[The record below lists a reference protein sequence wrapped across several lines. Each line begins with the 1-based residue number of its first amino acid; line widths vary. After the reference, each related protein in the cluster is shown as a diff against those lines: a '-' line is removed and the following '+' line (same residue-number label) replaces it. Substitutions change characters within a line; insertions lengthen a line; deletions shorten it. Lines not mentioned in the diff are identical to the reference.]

1 MIYKNIEKLVL
12 NTPNNMELGEKI
24 RELYWRERD
33 ELEKEILRL
42 REGTDSF
49 DSVMANVL
57 DNVLDNVLGF
67 EESNEVGKR
76 INLEDNPLTPKRL
89 ATNEDTFSNWR
100 NYRKWYKEKNYEEAP
115 LSYTD
120 FVETMKKDNDFAEA
134 WGDVN
139 VDDWN
144 QRVRCKPTLI
154 SGSYKDELPPSDYQL
169 DN

>member
-24 RELYWRERD
+24 RELYWKERD

-57 DNVLDNVLGF
+57 DNVLGF

-76 INLEDNPLTPKRL
+76 IYDDVPLPPDGWSELDLEDKPLTPKR
-89 ATNEDTFSNWR
+89 TTI
-100 NYRKWYKEKNYEEAP
+100 K
-115 LSYTD
+115 
-120 FVETMKKDNDFAEA
+120 
-134 WGDVN
+134 
-139 VDDWN
+139 
-144 QRVRCKPTLI
+144 
-154 SGSYKDELPPSDYQL
+154 GSYKDELPPSDYQI

>member
-24 RELYWRERD
+24 RELYWKERD

-76 INLEDNPLTPKRL
+76 IDE
-89 ATNEDTFSNWR
+89 
-100 NYRKWYKEKNYEEAP
+100 
-115 LSYTD
+115 
-120 FVETMKKDNDFAEA
+120 
-134 WGDVN
+134 
-139 VDDWN
+139 DDWN

-154 SGSYKDELPPSDYQL
+154 KGSYKDELPPSDYQL